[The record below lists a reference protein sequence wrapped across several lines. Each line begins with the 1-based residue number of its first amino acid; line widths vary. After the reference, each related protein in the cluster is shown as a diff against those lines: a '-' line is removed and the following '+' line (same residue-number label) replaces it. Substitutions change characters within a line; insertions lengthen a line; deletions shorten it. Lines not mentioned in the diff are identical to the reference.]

1 MTLPLLAT
9 KSLTVALGHRIFC
22 RALDLTVPPGRLIA
36 VLGPNGAG
44 KTLLLHTLAGLRPP
58 TGGTL
63 LLEGRPYAAWSG
75 DEAARCRGLLTQ
87 QQSDFFDSSVL
98 ETALIGRHPHL
109 GRWGWES
116 AHDLKIARSA
126 LIATGLE
133 GLETRS
139 VLSLSGGERQR
150 VALAA
155 LLAQQP
161 RLFLLDEPLNHL
173 DLHYQMAMLDLFKRL
188 TSEQRSIVLVMHDL
202 NLAARYADELLLL
215 DGRGSASFGTVDTV
229 LESGDL
235 NRAFGHPLRSFRV
248 DGRSIY
254 LPE

>member
-9 KSLTVALGHRIFC
+9 ENLTVALGERVFC
-22 RALDLTVPPGRLIA
+22 RALDLTVPPGHLIA

-58 TGGTL
+58 TIGNL
-63 LLEGRPYAAWSG
+63 MLEGRPYAAWNG
-75 DEAARCRGLLTQ
+75 DAAARCRGLLTQ

-98 ETALIGRHPHL
+98 ETTLIGRHPHL
-109 GRWGWES
+109 GRWRWES
-116 AHDLKIARSA
+116 AQDLKIARSA

-133 GLETRS
+133 GLEARS
-139 VLSLSGGERQR
+139 ILSLSGGERQR

-188 TSEQRSIVLVMHDL
+188 TSERRSIVLVMHDL
-202 NLAARYADELLLL
+202 NLAARYADEILLL
-215 DGRGSASFGTVDTV
+215 DGKGSASFGAVDEV
-229 LESGDL
+229 LQSGDL
-235 NRAFGHPLRSFRV
+235 NRAFGHPLRSFHV